1 MTYTKHKTNKKM
13 KFIYILIFCF
23 FSLTPCVAQTS
34 INLNQGEIEQ
44 KKYSEIIKYEKIK
57 GKLLV
62 DVVINN
68 KKHKFLFDT
77 GAPFA
82 ISQKLFRE
90 LELAET
96 GSVLVEDNSGMA
108 KQLSLFSISKLQ
120 LGSLIFLNTPGI
132 VLQESTSTMLDC
144 FGIEGIIGSNMLRNS
159 AIQFNDTSNEI
170 IITNNVKNLNLR
182 KIAYQKLE
190 LSEIQSSPYFKI
202 EILKADKKIFEK
214 ILFDSGDDGFYEMS
228 TKSLDFLNAESNI
241 INILAESKGSLVWGI
256 HGFNKNETQFVVSL
270 PQIEIGGY
278 SFENVIATTNSNES
292 KIGSE
297 ILTLGKV
304 TLDYNK
310 KRFYFE
316 PYPDIDIGFLSI
328 HPWEISPI
336 IENGKLI
343 VGIIWNKSLE
353 NQINVGDEIVKF
365 NEINYEN
372 MTFCD
377 LVKSKG
383 NLTSKKAILIIR
395 DIQTK
400 ELKTVEIK
408 RL

>member
-1 MTYTKHKTNKKM
+1 M
-13 KFIYILIFCF
+13 
-23 FSLTPCVAQTS
+23 
-34 INLNQGEIEQ
+34 
-44 KKYSEIIKYEKIK
+44 
-57 GKLLV
+57 
-62 DVVINN
+62 
-68 KKHKFLFDT
+68 
-77 GAPFA
+77 
-82 ISQKLFRE
+82 
-90 LELAET
+90 
-96 GSVLVEDNSGMA
+96 
-108 KQLSLFSISKLQ
+108 
-120 LGSLIFLNTPGI
+120 
-132 VLQESTSTMLDC
+132 
-144 FGIEGIIGSNMLRNS
+144 
-159 AIQFNDTSNEI
+159 
-170 IITNNVKNLNLR
+170 
-182 KIAYQKLE
+182 
-190 LSEIQSSPYFKI
+190 
-202 EILKADKKIFEK
+202 
-214 ILFDSGDDGFYEMS
+214 
-228 TKSLDFLNAESNI
+228 
-241 INILAESKGSLVWGI
+241 
-256 HGFNKNETQFVVSL
+256 

-278 SFENVIATTNSNES
+278 SFENVIATTTNSNES

-316 PYPDIDIGFLSI
+316 PYPDMDTDFLSI

-343 VGIIWNKSLE
+343 VGIIWNKTLE